1 VFQVV
6 LTLSY
11 GHMVSA
17 YVPGHNLSH
26 HKHTQARKDVMRTT
40 KVRFRWHALNGLLF
54 MFTVGPA
61 IVKGEAAYFAAMK
74 KRLPAWFRQMWLER
88 LSLWAM
94 YLTFLGL
101 DLASPALS
109 LPFVDGPVPG
119 LRFVLYVWLPHFY
132 AAWGI
137 ITMNMLQHDGC
148 DETSPYNHS
157 RNFTGKLVNFF
168 TYNNGYHGIHHL
180 QPGLHWSLAPKAHDD
195 LLKPFQDPRLDEP
208 SLLAYLFRTFV
219 WPGKRLRFDGTPVV
233 LPPLEADEGWVPAPN
248 ETPDDLGAIASA

>member
-1 VFQVV
+1 
-6 LTLSY
+6 
-11 GHMVSA
+11 
-17 YVPGHNLSH
+17 
-26 HKHTQARKDVMRTT
+26 
-40 KVRFRWHALNGLLF
+40 
-54 MFTVGPA
+54 
-61 IVKGEAAYFAAMK
+61 
-74 KRLPAWFRQMWLER
+74 
-88 LSLWAM
+88 
-94 YLTFLGL
+94 
-101 DLASPALS
+101 
-109 LPFVDGPVPG
+109 
-119 LRFVLYVWLPHFY
+119 
-132 AAWGI
+132 
-137 ITMNMLQHDGC
+137 MLQHDGC

-180 QPGLHWSLAPKAHDD
+180 QPGLHWSLAPKAHDE